1 MTTLNAVREVG
12 RLVHC
17 ERECKMVQLL
27 WETIWQFLNKLN
39 VQLPYGPAIALWH
52 LFQRNQN
59 LFSHTHT
66 HKSVHKSL
74 YHFFILFILFW
85 SYPELETSQMSFNRR
100 MSGST
105 SHAMN
110 YCLTINRS
118 RLLTY
123 DNVHESSENYAAWKK
138 SVPNSSITCHL
149 YYIPKMTQL

>member
-52 LFQRNQN
+52 WFQQNQN
-59 LFSHTHT
+59 LFSHTH
-66 HKSVHKSL
+66 KNL
-74 YHFFILFILFW
+74 YTKVYIIFFILLILFW
-85 SYPELETSQMSFNRR
+85 KYPELETSQMSFNRW

-110 YCLTINRS
+110 YCLTINRN

-138 SVPNSSITCHL
+138 SVPSSSITCHL
-149 YYIPKMTQL
+149 YNIPKMTQL